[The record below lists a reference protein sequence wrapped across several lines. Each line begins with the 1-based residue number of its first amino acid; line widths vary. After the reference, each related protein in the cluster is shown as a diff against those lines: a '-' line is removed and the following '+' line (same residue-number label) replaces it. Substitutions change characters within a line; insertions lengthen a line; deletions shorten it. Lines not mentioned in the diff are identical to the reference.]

1 MDRRPGRVSVLVD
14 RQVLG
19 LLLCASCLPTK
30 CLDNNASS
38 QFYPYP
44 AMKQVWLAPQL
55 TEPCPADRGKVRRLW
70 VTAPAWH
77 VLRFQQAGPILKK
90 HGLALTYLVFVL
102 SQYLG
107 RVLTRAPGVR
117 SRRLNQRLSCQSP
130 LDDPPLDRPL
140 ITSSFVNSSP
150 NNSNSSS
157 LSLSP
162 PQL

>member
-1 MDRRPGRVSVLVD
+1 MTLGSLHGSPSRKSISTCRQTSSRVVVM
-14 RQVLG
+14 RQLSANKV
-19 LLLCASCLPTK
+19 
-30 CLDNNASS
+30 
-38 QFYPYP
+38 
-44 AMKQVWLAPQL
+44 
-55 TEPCPADRGKVRRLW
+55 PCPADRGKVRRLW